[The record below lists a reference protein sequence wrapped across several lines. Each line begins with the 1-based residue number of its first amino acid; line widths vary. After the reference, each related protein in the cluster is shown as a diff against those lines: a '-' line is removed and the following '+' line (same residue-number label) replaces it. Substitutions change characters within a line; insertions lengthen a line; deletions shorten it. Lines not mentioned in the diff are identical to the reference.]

1 MGQKIR
7 RAAADD
13 LFRVSQGDLMFEVLK
28 YFGVSDIAYNQ
39 PKSPPRTPGAN
50 IVPGVGET

>member
-1 MGQKIR
+1 
-7 RAAADD
+7 
-13 LFRVSQGDLMFEVLK
+13 MFEVLK
-28 YFGVSDIAYNQ
+28 YFGVSDIAYTQ

>member
-1 MGQKIR
+1 
-7 RAAADD
+7 
-13 LFRVSQGDLMFEVLK
+13 MFEALK

-50 IVPGVGET
+50 HSPGHRGDIMNLGHLTPRCPAFVGL